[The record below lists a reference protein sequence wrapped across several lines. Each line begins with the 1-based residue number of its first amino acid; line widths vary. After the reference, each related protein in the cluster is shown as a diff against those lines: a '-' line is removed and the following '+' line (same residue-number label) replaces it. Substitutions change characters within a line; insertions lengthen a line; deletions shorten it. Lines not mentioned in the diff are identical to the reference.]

1 MTIPVLL
8 AMAAAGGG
16 RGTVTL
22 TNATITDSGAAPA
35 RALVII
41 NSDGTVDKREGGTV
55 TQINASTDWIIPNAK
70 ASGDYEAKWDLI
82 SGDAPTGATG
92 GWTEG
97 VWAALSSNLQVGY
110 ITGAP
115 GTESGVIRVSIRYNG
130 GSVLDTGDFTCSATE
145 S

>member
-1 MTIPVLL
+1 MSLPILL

-22 TNATITDSGAAPA
+22 TNATITDSGGAPA

-41 NSDGTVDKREGGTV
+41 NSDGTVDKREGGSV
-55 TQINASTDWIIPNAK
+55 SQINASTDWIIPNGK
-70 ASGDYEAKWDLI
+70 ADSNYEAKWDLI

-92 GWTEG
+92 GWLENDWT
-97 VWAALSSNLQVGY
+97 ALSSDLQVGY

-145 S
+145 V